1 MNSINISSVRQI
13 RSRVNKTLT
22 EGIQID
28 MSTEESKKL
37 LRRHVNTKTHLV
49 IMFIDI
55 NNSTEMSF
63 SLPDDKFATLIRIFA
78 QETSISVSG
87 HGGYVFKYLSLS
99 FRCFLWIFYL
109 LAFKT

>member
-1 MNSINISSVRQI
+1 MNTINVSSAQQI

-22 EGIQID
+22 DGIQID

-37 LRRHVNTKTHLV
+37 LRRHVNTKTHVV

-63 SLPDDKFATLIRIFA
+63 SLPDDKFAKLIRIEYFCN
-78 QETSISVSG
+78 I
-87 HGGYVFKYLSLS
+87 
-99 FRCFLWIFYL
+99 L
-109 LAFKT
+109 LATIMIISIKCTNI